1 MYITYAS
8 PCATLF
14 AVSSTKGTPQMDG
27 FTVTCLFSLSK
38 TTRKVLAWVALSKFI
53 WRLIKIW
60 TVQSCNIRSY
70 INSLQVR
77 PHFLVLHSVCFN
89 EELQCQHKPW
99 MADGYMVGCFVTRSG
114 PMGRKWHQ
122 NCPQDYHTAFCIL
135 LSLSVNLPW
144 TLSFWSLSIKTTPID
159 SYLLHPGDQSI
170 HRLPLA
176 SYIYV

>member
-1 MYITYAS
+1 
-8 PCATLF
+8 
-14 AVSSTKGTPQMDG
+14 MDG

-89 EELQCQHKPW
+89 EELECQHKPW
-99 MADGYMVGCFVTRSG
+99 MADGYMAGWYCDSVRSNG
-114 PMGRKWHQ
+114 EKVAPELPSRLSHRVLY
-122 NCPQDYHTAFCIL
+122 PSFCLCLSISLELFLFEVFRLKQL
-135 LSLSVNLPW
+135 LSSHICC
-144 TLSFWSLSIKTTPID
+144 TR
-159 SYLLHPGDQSI
+159 QSI
-170 HRLPLA
+170 HLLPLA
-176 SYIYV
+176 SYKYV